1 MNKLRKL
8 EKNDFNKNI
17 LNLLSQLT
25 HTPSVKEEEFNNFVE
40 QLNENHQIWVIE
52 RNNKIIGMGTIL
64 IEKKLIHNLGL
75 VGHIEDIVVDKNHRG
90 QKLGNLIINLFKDIA
105 KDVGCYK
112 VILNCN
118 EKVVGFYQKLGF
130 ELKGKQLAIYF
141 N

>member
-17 LNLLSQLT
+17 LDLLSQLT
-25 HTPSVKEEEFNNFVE
+25 HSPSIKEEELNNFIDN
-40 QLNENHQIWVIE
+40 LNEYHQIWVIE
-52 RNNKIIGMGTIL
+52 RNNKIIAIGTLL

-90 QKLGNLIINLFKDIA
+90 QKLGNLIINLLKYIA